1 MRENV
6 DTLTTSFNLSSIHK
20 VTRIKVSPNLSP
32 VTYHQVVSKF
42 ALGPG
47 PRLLE
52 EQMGVG
58 GPTTTLVRT
67 FYRDRMTADMEVNGV
82 KASSI
87 FLRN

>member
-1 MRENV
+1 MGV
-6 DTLTTSFNLSSIHK
+6 ICSSM
-20 VTRIKVSPNLSP
+20 
-32 VTYHQVVSKF
+32 
-42 ALGPG
+42 GPG
-47 PRLLE
+47 E

-67 FYRDRMTADMEVNGV
+67 FYRDRMTVDMEVNGV